1 MEPEPPP
8 PPFSSSSSKN
18 DTKLA
23 KTTDL
28 FPLTDDLLH
37 KILSRLPAVS
47 FASAACVS
55 KSWNHLCNQ
64 VLSRPKL
71 ASALSLDPSPEIA
84 VSEVV
89 DKVLAEPIRPHFVL
103 ASIGSGFRLYDVSRL
118 ISRKL
123 GSKTPLIIST
133 SLGVIGRDAVTDEV
147 TEVKWISLA
156 GDLSDDDGSVTAED
170 DNFGIVLTVGFVPGL
185 VVDVVPLLRPTKEPR
200 NAMLE
205 KFVTDIR
212 GFCSSV
218 SGGQSPVAIIVFGM
232 EQEGLVDMKPIVNI
246 LGEKVLLNNGISKS
260 NLSDYAMP
268 KETVIVGDERGRFL
282 YKSGNESRNFC
293 GSAKYFTD
301 AVALVF
307 AKDRNRAYGNGNI
320 QFHVALSNG
329 VTPVGPRYKAASVK
343 RNCSDHSTWLTAKL
357 EGQQAVLDGQRI
369 LNDINDELGDHAGSS
384 DLYIGVTTRRNCSIR
399 SEKPRLLTSL
409 AFHGVVEG
417 DEEYLYVSGEG
428 IRTGDYFQ
436 FYRSDPEAALSSI
449 ISVTQK
455 IQNLKLDQNQKNSC
469 SQIFGGLIFSCYGRS
484 EPFFASNVDSVPFL
498 ENLAEVPF
506 GGIFCG
512 GEIGRGP
519 LSLVDEDR
527 QESPVS
533 CCLHVYSTVYLVMT
547 CTPP

>member
-1 MEPEPPP
+1 MEPKPPP
-8 PPFSSSSSKN
+8 SSSSPSSSSSSRN

-23 KTTDL
+23 KTTDF

-37 KILSRLPAVS
+37 NILSRLPAVS

-55 KSWNHLCNQ
+55 KSWNQLCNQ

-71 ASALSLDPSPEIA
+71 TSALSLDPSPKIA
-84 VSEVV
+84 VREVV
-89 DKVLAEPIRPHFVL
+89 DKVLAEPIRPHFVI
-103 ASIGSGFRLYDVSRL
+103 ASVGSGFRLYEVSRL
-118 ISRKL
+118 ISRRL

-133 SLGVIGRDAVTDEV
+133 SLGVIGRDANTDEV
-147 TEVKWISLA
+147 KEVHFFVKWISFG
-156 GDLSDDDGSVTAED
+156 GDLSDDDGSITAED
-170 DNFGIVLTVGFVPGL
+170 DNYGIVLTVGFVPGL

-200 NAMLE
+200 NALLE

-212 GFCSSV
+212 DFSSSV
-218 SGGQSPVAIIVFGM
+218 SGGKSPVGIILFG
-232 EQEGLVDMKPIVNI
+232 EGLVDMKPILNI
-246 LGEKVLLNNGISKS
+246 L
-260 NLSDYAMP
+260 DYAMP

-282 YKSGNESRNFC
+282 YRSRNESQNFC

-307 AKDRNRAYGNGNI
+307 ARDRNRDYGNGNI

-329 VTPVGPRYKAASVK
+329 VSPVGPRYKAVSVK

-369 LNDINDELGDHAGSS
+369 LNDINNALGDHVDSS
-384 DLYIGVTTRRNCSIR
+384 DLYIGVTKRRNCTIR
-399 SEKPRLLTSL
+399 SEKPRLITSL

-436 FYRSDPEAALSSI
+436 FYRSDPEAAFHSI
-449 ISVTQK
+449 NSVSQK
-455 IQNLKLDQNQKNSC
+455 IKNLKLDQNQKNRSPE
-469 SQIFGGLIFSCYGRS
+469 IFGGLIFSCYGRS
-484 EPFFASNVDSVPFL
+484 EPFFTSNTDSGPFV
-498 ENLAEVPF
+498 ENLADVPF
-506 GGIFCG
+506 AGIFCG

-519 LSLVDEDR
+519 TSLIEEGQ
-527 QESPVS
+527 QESPLS
-533 CCLHVYSTVYLVMT
+533 CCLHVYSAVYLVMT
-547 CTPP
+547 CTP